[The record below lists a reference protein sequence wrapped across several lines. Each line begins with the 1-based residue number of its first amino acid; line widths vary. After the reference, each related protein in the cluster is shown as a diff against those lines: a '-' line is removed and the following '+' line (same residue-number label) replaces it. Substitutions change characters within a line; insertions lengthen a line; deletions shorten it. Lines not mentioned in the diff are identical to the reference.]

1 MTKFIFFRRLSATA
15 QFILGFLLGI
25 TLIAGA
31 SATAIFLYYKQM
43 SVFPKKPIF
52 SQSEQEF
59 ASTTTEPPVVTSEPL
74 ETTLTQN
81 EVEQFEDL
89 TEPEVEPE
97 VEQFEDLAEPEV
109 EPEVEPELP
118 PNAYRAVVTWPQ
130 GLSLRAEP
138 STNSGKVDGIGF
150 DETIIILEDSAD
162 GQWQRVRV
170 PSSNKEGWVKAGN
183 VKRTSD

>member
-43 SVFPKKPIF
+43 SVLPKKPIF
-52 SQSEQEF
+52 SHSEQEF
-59 ASTTTEPPVVTSEPL
+59 ASTTTESSAVTGEPL
-74 ETTLTQN
+74 ETTIIQN

-89 TEPEVEPE
+89 AEPEVEPE
-97 VEQFEDLAEPEV
+97 VEQFEDLA

-130 GLSLRAEP
+130 GLSLRAKP
-138 STNSGKVDGIGF
+138 SVNSGRVGGIGF
-150 DETIIILEDSAD
+150 DETIIILEDSTD

-170 PSSNKEGWVKAGN
+170 PWSNKEGWVKAGN
-183 VKRTSD
+183 IKRTSY

>member
-43 SVFPKKPIF
+43 SVLPKKPIF
-52 SQSEQEF
+52 SHSEQEF
-59 ASTTTEPPVVTSEPL
+59 ASTTTESSAVTREPL
-74 ETTLTQN
+74 ETTIIQN
-81 EVEQFEDL
+81 EVEQFEEL
-89 TEPEVEPE
+89 AEPE
-97 VEQFEDLAEPEV
+97 VEQFEELA

-130 GLSLRAEP
+130 GLSLRAKP
-138 STNSGKVDGIGF
+138 SVNSGRVGGIGF
-150 DETIIILEDSAD
+150 DETIIILEDSTD

-170 PSSNKEGWVKAGN
+170 PWSNKEGWVKAGN
-183 VKRTSD
+183 IKRTSY